1 MVNRCKFARKELLM
15 PNSYYIEADVAII
28 GGGGAGIPAAIEA
41 AKAGAKSVVLEQAE
55 SCGGTAAI
63 SGGGCCIVGTP
74 LQEAHGIKDTPEMA
88 FEDWVKWGG
97 GAADEV
103 WARYY
108 IEHTLHELYYWA
120 ESCGVKWVDM
130 KFQEGNRVHRWHRPD
145 NNGLGLMTALIRYA
159 ESQPAIEI
167 LTATNAGKLLIEN
180 GRVCG
185 VSATRRNSEA
195 VEIRS
200 KAVIVAS
207 GGFNSNLDMV
217 LENRPELRNFKVMEG
232 SGFGATG
239 SGHKMIREVEGYFT
253 HMDHIWFYV
262 YATPDYR
269 DPRGRRGLVFRLTPG
284 YIWVNQQ
291 GRRFHNES
299 LTGGASATPALL
311 AQNPPHAWAILD
323 TPMTAKMEVADPYYR
338 DGDKVRKDKVQE
350 LLDNSPYI
358 RKAESLPELGR
369 KIEADVSTFLAEV
382 EAYNQAFDLGLEKE
396 PAFGKS
402 LKLSKKFDTPP
413 YYAIQLFPLARKN
426 FGGVKTDLRCRVLNK
441 YFEAIPGLYAAGEVA
456 GMAGGHING
465 KAGLEGTMLGP
476 SIFSGRVAGAW
487 AAHEAGFGPGF
498 VGKPNRS

>member
-1 MVNRCKFARKELLM
+1 MA
-15 PNSYYIEADVAII
+15 NSTLEVDVAII
-28 GGGGAGIPAAIEA
+28 GGGGAGIPAAIEVARTGGKA
-41 AKAGAKSVVLEQAE
+41 AVLEQAD

-74 LQEAHGIKDTPEMA
+74 LQKAQGIEDTPDLA
-88 FEDWVKWGG
+88 FEDWVKWGQ

-103 WARYY
+103 WARFYL
-108 IEHTLHELYYWA
+108 EHTLHDLYHWA
-120 ESCGVKWVDM
+120 ESCGAKWVDM
-130 KFQEGNRVHRWHRPD
+130 KFQEGNRVFRWHRPD
-145 NNGLGLMTALIRYA
+145 NNGLGLMTALIKTA
-159 ESQPAIEI
+159 ESLPNIKI
-167 LTATNAGKLLIEN
+167 LTSTTAGQLLIQD

-185 VSATRRNSEA
+185 VTATSSKNEPL
-195 VEIRS
+195 EIHS
-200 KAVIVAS
+200 KSVVVAT

-217 LENRPELRNFKVMEG
+217 LEHRPEFKTSKVMEG
-232 SGFGATG
+232 SGFGAKGT
-239 SGHKMIREVEGYFT
+239 GHKMIRELGGYFT
-253 HMDHIWFYV
+253 HMENIWFYV

-269 DPRGRRGLVFRLTPG
+269 DPQGRRGLVFRLTPG
-284 YIWVNQQ
+284 YIWFNQQ
-291 GRRFHNES
+291 GKRFHNEA

-311 AQNPPHAWAILD
+311 RQNPPHAWAILD

-358 RKAESLPELGR
+358 KKANTLAELAR
-369 KIEADVSTFLAEV
+369 KIEVDVESFLSTIER
-382 EAYNQAFDLGLEKE
+382 YNKAFDDGLERE
-396 PAFGKS
+396 PEFGKS

-413 YYAIQLFPLARKN
+413 YYAVQLFPLARKN

-441 YFEAIPGLYAAGEVA
+441 YFDPIPGLYAAGEVA

-487 AAHEAGFGPGF
+487 AAQEAGFGPGF

>member
-1 MVNRCKFARKELLM
+1 MASENRLQV
-15 PNSYYIEADVAII
+15 DVAII
-28 GGGGAGIPAAIEA
+28 GGGGAGIPAAIEVA
-41 AKAGAKSVVLEQAE
+41 NAGGTAVILEQAD
-55 SCGGTAAI
+55 SPGGTAAI
-63 SGGGCCIVGTP
+63 SGGGCFIVGTP
-74 LQEAHGIKDTPEMA
+74 LQEAQGITDTADLA
-88 FEDWVKWGG
+88 FEDWVKWGQ
-97 GAADEV
+97 GAADER
-103 WARYY
+103 WARFY
-108 IEHTLHELYYWA
+108 IEHTLHDLYFWA
-120 ESCGVKWVDM
+120 ERFGVKWIDM
-130 KFQEGNRVHRWHRPD
+130 KFQEGNRVMRWHRPV
-145 NNGLGLMTALIRYA
+145 NNGLGLMTALIKAA
-159 ESQPAIEI
+159 ESMPNITI
-167 LTATNAGKLLIEN
+167 MTSTSAGKLITQN

-185 VSATRRNSEA
+185 VVATRGKKETT
-195 VEIRS
+195 EIYS
-200 KAVIVAS
+200 KTVVVAT
-207 GGFNSNLDMV
+207 GGFNSNIDMV
-217 LENRPELRNFKVMEG
+217 LEHRPELKAFKVMEG
-232 SGFGATG
+232 SGLAATG
-239 SGHKMIREVEGYFT
+239 SGHKLISELGGYLT

-269 DPRGRRGLVFRLTPG
+269 DPQGRRGLVFRLTPG
-284 YIWVNQQ
+284 YIWVNQK

-358 RKAESLPELGR
+358 RKANSLDELGK
-369 KIEADVSTFLAEV
+369 KIEVDVATFLFEI
-382 EAYNQAFDLGLEKE
+382 ERYNKAFDAGLDKE

-441 YFEAIPGLYAAGEVA
+441 FFEPIPGLYAAGEVA

-465 KAGLEGTMLGP
+465 RAGLEGTMLGP

-498 VGKPNRS
+498 AGKPNRP